1 MTPIIYKSED
11 TIGIKSAHGIINMSA
26 SDVASY
32 GISHNLGNCFVA
44 VDLGSTWSGLAI
56 RYFNITG
63 DTIYLAT
70 TTYLDSSGYDFG
82 WGEKSNISSVN
93 SSLYNCDWGTTLT
106 GAGVAFNPSEK
117 VVNNIRYIYGG
128 GNGGGSQADQGIY
141 VPSTVI
147 NFYMD
152 GEKLEPPVVPV
163 TANGGGATHIAKI
176 SGLLS
181 DIGSSNLEDI
191 YIIAGGGGGALLI
204 GEDEYAGKDAGG
216 ISGNGTNS
224 ANQTIGYAFGQGESG
239 SKTASAGGG
248 GLYGGYKGS
257 VNNTLAGGAGSGYIG
272 NPLLTNKKMVG
283 YKVPESTDDS
293 TKTDS
298 SNSQSAIAKANTPK
312 AGNGF
317 ARITFMMAK
326 NFFPF
331 KRWYSDV
338 SSTFEPKIECYI
350 ENSNHEKK
358 SYYRKSTTGGISYDA
373 ENIKRS
379 AYYRNP
385 EADPSSRYTAELCL
399 IGDNGNLVS
408 MNGDSEISSDEPVAH
423 NLTEYLYYVSSY
435 ETHYNY
441 LADIDLPIFF
451 NYTDFKSYIQDL
463 DDPVIT
469 SVSYNRFNK
478 PFPKDSSDST
488 GEVTF
493 KIQNEQTIKSLMF
506 TLIATSS
513 SSTTRSFKVGIRTS
527 ERGADVETKTFTYTS
542 PNSSNQMPKYYYWG
556 GLKYSGNIWVSMY
569 NIEDANVWTPT
580 WLEVFTE
587 TIPEPKT
594 YRIENLMRTR
604 DFVND
609 VIDIRVSGS
618 TKDYRNITPEQ
629 IDSHKVI
636 IAGAYNS
643 APALHDNENNKL
655 YANKVSNNNSTTNY
669 TFIPIIKSRIKSMLF
684 DLTYTP
690 RNQYSYFTIV
700 FYKITGTGNN
710 KKLEEVRTAFSTTTT
725 QITLRNTVEC
735 NLETV
740 DYIMIQNQGTTNASN
755 IIYEITNFALDVI

>member
-1 MTPIIYKSED
+1 MGVKGLLQP
-11 TIGIKSAHGIINMSA
+11 
-26 SDVASY
+26 
-32 GISHNLGNCFVA
+32 
-44 VDLGSTWSGLAI
+44 LGSTVVTLRSSWTGETLSLTLDALMEMGKTLVPDCNTLLMSSYNTAYGYLFRLNHIDDITDLYLRNDLVSGVDNCIA
-56 RYFNITG
+56 
-63 DTIYLAT
+63 
-70 TTYLDSSGYDFG
+70 YDQ
-82 WGEKSNISSVN
+82 S
-93 SSLYNCDWGTTLT
+93 
-106 GAGVAFNPSEK
+106 
-117 VVNNIRYIYGG
+117 
-128 GNGGGSQADQGIY
+128 
-141 VPSTVI
+141 I
-147 NFYMD
+147 N
-152 GEKLEPPVVPV
+152 L
-163 TANGGGATHIAKI
+163 
-176 SGLLS
+176 
-181 DIGSSNLEDI
+181 
-191 YIIAGGGGGALLI
+191 
-204 GEDEYAGKDAGG
+204 
-216 ISGNGTNS
+216 
-224 ANQTIGYAFGQGESG
+224 SG
-239 SKTASAGGG
+239 SNV
-248 GLYGGYKGS
+248 LYGSKFHISDGIEAQSVAWNLSTRNYEGKNYSYDSNSDASLPPYIFYTTAKYKNLYINGS
-257 VNNTLAGGAGSGYIG
+257 LVDRNTSGGAGSGYIG
-272 NPLLTNKKMVG
+272 NSLLSNKKMVG

-293 TKTDS
+293 TKTES

-358 SYYRKSTTGGISYDA
+358 SYYRKSTTGGISYDG

-379 AYYRNP
+379 AYYRYP
-385 EADPSSRYTAELCL
+385 EGNPSSRYTAELCL

-478 PFPKDSSDST
+478 PFPKDGSST

-556 GLKYSGNIWVSMY
+556 GLKYSGNIWVVMY

-580 WLEVFTE
+580 WLEVFVE
-587 TIPEPKT
+587 TIPEPKS

-604 DFVND
+604 DFEND
-609 VIDIRVSGS
+609 VIDIRVSGGGVK
-618 TKDYRNITPEQ
+618 TYRDITSEQ

-710 KKLEEVRTAFSTTTT
+710 KKLEEVRTVFSTTTT

-740 DYIMIQNQGTTNASN
+740 DYIMIQNQGTTNASS